1 MTTEPTATDVGD
13 GPGADGGTSAGIDLP
28 RVTEWIVANV
38 DGLTPPFTPRFISGG
53 RSNLTYQLVDATG
66 RAIVLRRPPLGHV
79 LQSAHDMG
87 REHRIIAALRDTD
100 VPVANALGLCED
112 VSVNDAPFYLMDF
125 VDGAVLATIDD
136 ANAYPEASRTRAAE
150 ELIDVL
156 GRLHAV
162 DPDAVGLGTLGRK
175 EGYIARQL
183 KRWHTQFTQS
193 KTRELPL
200 LDEVHDR
207 LEARMPPQRW
217 TGIVHGDFRLGNMI
231 LGADGSLLAVLD
243 WELATLGD
251 TLADLGWLLSGWVE
265 AGEPTRGP
273 FPPPTT
279 ATGFPTRDG
288 LAERYGK
295 VTGRDLSDLP
305 YYLAFARWRGA
316 CISEGVLN
324 RYKRAVMG
332 EVDFDLDAMATSVE
346 LSVNAARDALDQLG

>member
-1 MTTEPTATDVGD
+1 VSTGTDV
-13 GPGADGGTSAGIDLP
+13 AAGVDVP
-28 RVTEWIVANV
+28 RVTAWIVANV
-38 DGLTPPFTPRFISGG
+38 SDVTPPFGVQFISGG
-53 RSNLTYQLVDATG
+53 RSNLTYRLVDATG

-87 REHRIIAALRDTD
+87 REHRIIDALRDTD

-112 VSVNDAPFYLMDF
+112 VEVNGAPFYLMDF
-125 VDGAVLATIDD
+125 VAGAVLATLED
-136 ANAYPEASRTRAAE
+136 AEAYPAASRGPVADD
-150 ELIDVL
+150 LVDVM

-162 DPDAVGLGTLGRK
+162 DPDAVGLGALGRK

-207 LEARMPPQRW
+207 LLARMPPQRW

-231 LGADGSLLAVLD
+231 LSPEGNLLAVLD

-251 TLADLGWLLSGWVE
+251 TLADLGWMLSGWVE
-265 AGEPTRGP
+265 AGERTRGP

-279 ATGFPTRDG
+279 AAGFPTRAE
-288 LAERYGK
+288 LAARYGRA
-295 VTGRDLSDLP
+295 TGRDLSDLP

-324 RYKRAVMG
+324 RYKQAVMG
-332 EVDFDLDAMATSVE
+332 EVDFDLDAMALSVE
-346 LSVNAARDALDQLG
+346 LSVNAARDALDQLA

>member
-1 MTTEPTATDVGD
+1 M
-13 GPGADGGTSAGIDLP
+13 TSADTGAETVGAGVALP
-28 RVTEWIVANV
+28 RVTDWIAAHVEGV
-38 DGLTPPFTPRFISGG
+38 QPPFTARFISGG
-53 RSNLTYQLVDATG
+53 RSNLTYRLDDAAG

-87 REHRIIAALRDTD
+87 REHRIIDALRDTD

-112 VSVNDAPFYLMDF
+112 VAVNAAPFYLMDF
-125 VDGAVLATIDD
+125 VDGAVLATIHD
-136 ANAYPEASRTRAAE
+136 AEAFPEASRTRAADD
-150 ELIDVL
+150 LIDVM

-207 LEARMPPQRW
+207 LAARIPPQRW

-231 LGADGSLLAVLD
+231 LGPDGELRAVLD

-251 TLADLGWLLSGWVE
+251 TLADLGWLISSWVE
-265 AGEPTRGP
+265 PGEPVRGP
-273 FPPPTT
+273 FPPPTS
-279 ATGFPTRDG
+279 AAGFPTRAQ
-288 LAERYGK
+288 LVERYAGA
-295 VTGRDLSDLP
+295 TGRDLSDMP

-316 CISEGVLN
+316 CINQGVLN
-324 RYKRAVMG
+324 RYQQAVMG
-332 EVDFDLDAMATSVE
+332 EVDFDIDAMAAGVE
-346 LSVNAARDALDQLG
+346 ISVNAARDALDQLA

>member
-1 MTTEPTATDVGD
+1 MTAPTNSASSVD
-13 GPGADGGTSAGIDLP
+13 AGIDL
-28 RVTEWIVANV
+28 ANV
-38 DGLTPPFTPRFISGG
+38 TAWTTANVAGLAPPFIARFISGG
-53 RSNLTYQLVDATG
+53 RSNLTYQLVDTAG

-87 REHRIIAALRDTD
+87 REHRIIDALRDTA
-100 VPVANALGLCED
+100 VPVANALGLCDD
-112 VSVNDAPFYLMDF
+112 VTVNGAPFYLMDF
-125 VDGAVLATIDD
+125 VEGAVLATLDD
-136 ANAYPEASRTRAAE
+136 ALAYPEAARGPAAAD
-150 ELIDVL
+150 LVDVL

-175 EGYIARQL
+175 DGYLARQL
-183 KRWHTQFTQS
+183 KRWHTQFEQS

-207 LEARMPPQRW
+207 LQARMPPQRW

-231 LGADGSLLAVLD
+231 LSPAGALRAVLD

-251 TLADLGWLLSGWVE
+251 TLADLGWLLSSWVD

-279 ATGFPTRDG
+279 APGFPTRAE
-288 LAERYGK
+288 LIERYAAT
-295 VTGRDLSDLP
+295 TGRDLSDLP

-332 EVDFDLDAMATSVE
+332 AVDFDLDAMADGVE
-346 LSVNAARDALDQLG
+346 LSVNAARDALDQLA

>member
-1 MTTEPTATDVGD
+1 VTDTSVGEGLDLAAVTT
-13 GPGADGGTSAGIDLP
+13 
-28 RVTEWIVANV
+28 WIAAHV
-38 DGLTPPFTPRFISGG
+38 DGVEPPFTARFISGG
-53 RSNLTYQLVDATG
+53 RSNLTYQLVDAAG

-87 REHRIIAALRDTD
+87 REHRIIDALRDTD
-100 VPVANALGLCED
+100 VPVANALGLCSD
-112 VSVNDAPFYLMDF
+112 VAVNGAPFYLMDF
-125 VDGAVLATIDD
+125 VDGAVLASIDD
-136 ANAYPEASRTRAAE
+136 AEAYPEASRRRAADD
-150 ELIDVL
+150 LIDVM

-175 EGYIARQL
+175 EGYLVRQL

-207 LEARMPPQRW
+207 LAARIPPQRW

-231 LGADGSLLAVLD
+231 LGPDGSLLAVLD

-251 TLADLGWLLSGWVE
+251 TLADLGWLLSSWVE

-279 ATGFPTRDG
+279 AVGFPTRAE
-288 LAERYGK
+288 LAERYGR

-316 CISEGVLN
+316 CISQGVLN
-324 RYKRAVMG
+324 RYERAVMG
-332 EVDFDLDAMATSVE
+332 AVDFDLDAMATSVE
-346 LSVNAARDALDQLG
+346 LSINAARDALDQLG

>member
-1 MTTEPTATDVGD
+1 MTD
-13 GPGADGGTSAGIDLP
+13 TSIAAGVDLP
-28 RVTEWIVANV
+28 RVTEWITAHVEDV
-38 DGLTPPFTPRFISGG
+38 QPPFTARFISGG
-53 RSNLTYQLVDATG
+53 RSNLTYRLDDAAG

-87 REHRIIAALRDTD
+87 REHRIIDALRDTD
-100 VPVANALGLCED
+100 VPVANALGLCDD
-112 VSVNDAPFYLMDF
+112 VAVNGAPFYLMDY
-125 VDGAVLATIDD
+125 VAGPVLATFDD
-136 ANAYPEASRTRAAE
+136 AMAYPEASRRPAADD
-150 ELIDVL
+150 LVDVM

-175 EGYIARQL
+175 EGYVARQL
-183 KRWHTQFTQS
+183 KRWHGQFAQS

-207 LEARMPPQRW
+207 LQARMPPQRW

-231 LGADGSLLAVLD
+231 LSPDGKLLAVLD

-251 TLADLGWLLSGWVE
+251 TLADLGWMLSSWAE

-279 ATGFPTRDG
+279 AVGFPTRAE
-288 LAERYGK
+288 LADRYARA
-295 VTGRDLSDLP
+295 TGRDLSDLP

-324 RYKRAVMG
+324 RYKQAVMG
-332 EVDFDLDAMATSVE
+332 EVDFDLDAMALSVE

>member
-1 MTTEPTATDVGD
+1 
-13 GPGADGGTSAGIDLP
+13 
-28 RVTEWIVANV
+28 
-38 DGLTPPFTPRFISGG
+38 
-53 RSNLTYQLVDATG
+53 
-66 RAIVLRRPPLGHV
+66 V

-100 VPVANALGLCED
+100 VPVANALGLCDD
-112 VSVNDAPFYLMDF
+112 VEVNGAPFYLMDF
-125 VDGAVLATIDD
+125 VEGAVLATIHD
-136 ANAYPEASRTRAAE
+136 AEAFPEASRRAAADD
-150 ELIDVL
+150 LVDVM

-175 EGYIARQL
+175 EDYIARQL
-183 KRWHTQFTQS
+183 NRWHRQFSQS

-207 LEARMPPQRW
+207 LAARIPPQRW

-231 LGADGSLLAVLD
+231 LGPGGELRAVLD

-251 TLADLGWLLSGWVE
+251 TLADLGWMLSSWAQPGE
-265 AGEPTRGP
+265 ATRGP

-279 ATGFPTRDG
+279 AAGFPTR
-288 LAERYGK
+288 AEIADRYSK
-295 VTGRDLSDLP
+295 VTGRDLSELP

-324 RYKRAVMG
+324 RYKQAVMG
-332 EVDFDLDAMATSVE
+332 EVDFDIDAMAEGVE
-346 LSVNAARDALDQLG
+346 MSVNAARDALDQLD

>member
-1 MTTEPTATDVGD
+1 VTVGTDVG
-13 GPGADGGTSAGIDLP
+13 AGIDLP
-28 RVTEWIVANV
+28 RVTDWIAAHVTGV
-38 DGLTPPFTPRFISGG
+38 VPPFTVRFISGG
-53 RSNLTYQLVDATG
+53 RSNLTYQLVDAAG

-87 REHRIIAALRDTD
+87 REHRIIDALRDTD

-112 VSVNDAPFYLMDF
+112 VTVNGAPFYLMDY
-125 VDGAVLATIDD
+125 VAGAVLATRDD
-136 ANAYPEASRTRAAE
+136 AEAYPAASRRPAADD
-150 ELIDVL
+150 LIDVM

-183 KRWHTQFTQS
+183 KRWHAQFTQS

-200 LDEVHDR
+200 LDEVHHR
-207 LEARMPPQRW
+207 LQARMPPQRW

-231 LGADGSLLAVLD
+231 LSPDGTLRAVLD

-279 ATGFPTRDG
+279 AVGFPTRAE
-288 LAERYGK
+288 LAERYSR

-324 RYKRAVMG
+324 RYKQAVMG
-332 EVDFDLDAMATSVE
+332 EVDFDLDAMAQSVE
-346 LSVNAARDALDQLG
+346 LSVDAARDALDQLS

>member
-1 MTTEPTATDVGD
+1 VTT
-13 GPGADGGTSAGIDLP
+13 ADTVAAGIDLP

-38 DGLTPPFTPRFISGG
+38 AGITPPLTPRFISGG
-53 RSNLTYQLVDATG
+53 RSNLTFQLVDATG

-112 VSVNDAPFYLMDF
+112 VDVNGSPFYLMDF
-125 VDGAVLATIDD
+125 VDGDVLATLSD
-136 ANAYPEASRTRAAE
+136 AEAIPEASRRRAADD
-150 ELIDVL
+150 LIDVM

-175 EGYIARQL
+175 EDYIARQL
-183 KRWHTQFTQS
+183 KRWHGQFEQS

-207 LEARMPPQRW
+207 LAARIPPQRW

-231 LGADGSLLAVLD
+231 LGPDGELRAVLD

-251 TLADLGWLLSGWVE
+251 TLADLGWLLSGWAE
-265 AGEPTRGP
+265 AGERTRGP

-279 ATGFPTRDG
+279 AAGFPTRAE
-288 LAERYGK
+288 LAARYGE

-332 EVDFDLDAMATSVE
+332 EVDFDLDAMAEGVE
-346 LSVNAARDALDQLG
+346 LSVNAARDALDQLA

>member
-1 MTTEPTATDVGD
+1 VTTASRDDEVGL
-13 GPGADGGTSAGIDLP
+13 GLDLP
-28 RVTEWIVANV
+28 AVTEWITANV
-38 DGLTPPFTPRFISGG
+38 AGVVAPFSARFISGG
-53 RSNLTYQLVDATG
+53 RSNLTFQLVDDAG

-87 REHRIIAALRDTD
+87 REHRIIDALRDTD
-100 VPVANALGLCED
+100 VPVANALGLCDD
-112 VSVNDAPFYLMDF
+112 VDVNGAPFYLMDF
-125 VDGAVLATIDD
+125 VEGAVLATFDD
-136 ANAYPEASRTRAAE
+136 AAAFPEASRRHAADD
-150 ELIDVL
+150 LIDVM

-183 KRWHTQFTQS
+183 KRWHSQFEQS

-207 LEARMPPQRW
+207 LAARVPPQRW

-231 LGADGSLLAVLD
+231 LGPDGTLRAVLD

-251 TLADLGWLLSGWVE
+251 TLADLGWRRSGWVE

-273 FPPPTT
+273 FPPATT
-279 ATGFPTRDG
+279 AAGFPTRNE
-288 LAERYGK
+288 LADRYARA
-295 VTGRDLSDLP
+295 TGRDLSELP

-324 RYKRAVMG
+324 RYKQDVMG
-332 EVDFDLDAMATSVE
+332 EVDFDLDAMALSVE
-346 LSVNAARDALDQLG
+346 LSVNAARDALDQLA

>member
-1 MTTEPTATDVGD
+1 VTEASVDE
-13 GPGADGGTSAGIDLP
+13 GIDLAA
-28 RVTEWIVANV
+28 VTAWITANV
-38 DGLTPPFTPRFISGG
+38 PGVTAPFTPRFISGG
-53 RSNLTYQLVDATG
+53 RSNLTYQLVDAAG

-87 REHRIIAALRDTD
+87 REHRIIDALRSTD
-100 VPVANALGLCED
+100 VPVANALGLCDD
-112 VSVNDAPFYLMDF
+112 VTVNGAPFYLMDF

-136 ANAYPEASRTRAAE
+136 AEAFPQSSRRCAADH
-150 ELIDVL
+150 LIDVM

-162 DPDAVGLGTLGRK
+162 DPDDVGLGTLGRK
-175 EGYIARQL
+175 DGYLARQL

-207 LEARMPPQRW
+207 LAARIPPQRW

-231 LGADGSLLAVLD
+231 LGPDGSLLAVLD

-251 TLADLGWLLSGWVE
+251 TLADLGWLLSSWVE

-279 ATGFPTRDG
+279 AAGFPTRAE
-288 LAERYGK
+288 LADRYGR

-316 CISEGVLN
+316 CISQGVLN
-324 RYKRAVMG
+324 RYERAVMG
-332 EVDFDLDAMATSVE
+332 EVDFDLAAMATSVE
-346 LSVNAARDALDQLG
+346 LSITAARDALDQLG

>member
-1 MTTEPTATDVGD
+1 VTD
-13 GPGADGGTSAGIDLP
+13 TSVAAGIDMP
-28 RVTEWIVANV
+28 RVTEWIGAHAP
-38 DGLTPPFTPRFISGG
+38 DLTPPFTARFISGG

-66 RAIVLRRPPLGHV
+66 RAFVLRRPPLGHV

-87 REHRIIAALRDTD
+87 REHRIIDALRDTD

-112 VSVNDAPFYLMDF
+112 VSVNGAPFYLMDF
-125 VDGAVLATIDD
+125 VEGAVLATIDD
-136 ANAYPEASRTRAAE
+136 AEAYPETSRRPAADH
-150 ELIDVL
+150 LVDVM

-231 LGADGSLLAVLD
+231 LSPTGDLLAVLD

-251 TLADLGWLLSGWVE
+251 TLADLGWMLSSWVE

-279 ATGFPTRDG
+279 AAGFPTR
-288 LAERYGK
+288 AELIDRYAAT
-295 VTGRDLSDLP
+295 TGRDLSELP

-332 EVDFDLDAMATSVE
+332 EVDFDIDAMAEGVE
-346 LSVNAARDALDQLG
+346 LSVNAARDALDQLA

>member
-1 MTTEPTATDVGD
+1 MS
-13 GPGADGGTSAGIDLP
+13 ADPVAAGIDLP

-38 DGLTPPFTPRFISGG
+38 DGVTPPLTPSFISGG
-53 RSNLTYQLVDATG
+53 RSNLTYRLDDAAG

-79 LQSAHDMG
+79 LESAHDMG

-112 VSVNDAPFYLMDF
+112 TGVNGAPFYLMDF
-125 VDGAVLATIDD
+125 VDGVVLATIHD
-136 ANAYPEASRTRAAE
+136 AESYPEASRRRGADD
-150 ELIDVL
+150 LIDVM

-175 EGYIARQL
+175 ENYIARQL

-207 LEARMPPQRW
+207 LAARIPPQRW

-231 LGADGSLLAVLD
+231 LGPDGELRAVLD

-251 TLADLGWLLSGWVE
+251 TLADLGWLLSSWVE
-265 AGEPTRGP
+265 PGEPARGP
-273 FPPPTT
+273 FPPPTS
-279 ATGFPTRDG
+279 AAGFPTR
-288 LAERYGK
+288 AELVDRYAQ
-295 VTGRDLSDLP
+295 VTGRDLSDMP

-316 CISEGVLN
+316 CINQGVLN
-324 RYKRAVMG
+324 RYQQAVMG
-332 EVDFDLDAMATSVE
+332 EVDFDIEAMAQGVE
-346 LSVNAARDALDQLG
+346 ISINAARDALDQLG

>member
-1 MTTEPTATDVGD
+1 MTVP
-13 GPGADGGTSAGIDLP
+13 ADSDSSVDAGIDL
-28 RVTEWIVANV
+28 ANV
-38 DGLTPPFTPRFISGG
+38 TAWITANVAGLAPPFTARFISGG
-53 RSNLTYQLVDATG
+53 RSNLTYQLVDTAG

-87 REHRIIAALRDTD
+87 REHRIIDALRDTA
-100 VPVANALGLCED
+100 VPVANALGLCDD
-112 VSVNDAPFYLMDF
+112 VTVNGAPFYLMDF
-125 VDGAVLATIDD
+125 VEGAVLATLED
-136 ANAYPEASRTRAAE
+136 ALAYPETSRGPAAAD
-150 ELIDVL
+150 LVDVM

-175 EGYIARQL
+175 DGYLARQL
-183 KRWHTQFTQS
+183 KRWHTQFEQS
-193 KTRELPL
+193 RTRELPL

-207 LEARMPPQRW
+207 LQARMPPQRW

-231 LGADGSLLAVLD
+231 LSPGGTLRAVLD

-251 TLADLGWLLSGWVE
+251 TLADLGWLLSSWVE

-279 ATGFPTRDG
+279 APGFPTR
-288 LAERYGK
+288 AELIDRYAAT
-295 VTGRDLSDLP
+295 TGRDLSDLP

-332 EVDFDLDAMATSVE
+332 EVDFDLDAMADGVE
-346 LSVNAARDALDQLG
+346 LSVNAARDALDQLA

>member
-1 MTTEPTATDVGD
+1 VTVGTDVG
-13 GPGADGGTSAGIDLP
+13 AGIDLP
-28 RVTEWIVANV
+28 RVTDWIAAHVTGV
-38 DGLTPPFTPRFISGG
+38 VPPFTARFISGG
-53 RSNLTYQLVDATG
+53 RSNLTYQLVDAAG

-87 REHRIIAALRDTD
+87 REHRIIDALRDTD

-112 VSVNDAPFYLMDF
+112 GTVNGAPFYLMDY
-125 VDGAVLATIDD
+125 VAGAVLATRDD
-136 ANAYPEASRTRAAE
+136 AEAYPAASRRPAADD
-150 ELIDVL
+150 LIDVM

-183 KRWHTQFTQS
+183 KRWHAQFTQS

-207 LEARMPPQRW
+207 LQARMPPQRW

-231 LGADGSLLAVLD
+231 LSPDGTLRAVLD

-279 ATGFPTRDG
+279 AVGFPTRAE
-288 LAERYGK
+288 LAERYSR

-332 EVDFDLDAMATSVE
+332 EVDFDLDAMAQSVE
-346 LSVNAARDALDQLG
+346 LSVNAARDALDQLS

>member
-1 MTTEPTATDVGD
+1 M
-13 GPGADGGTSAGIDLP
+13 
-28 RVTEWIVANV
+28 
-38 DGLTPPFTPRFISGG
+38 
-53 RSNLTYQLVDATG
+53 
-66 RAIVLRRPPLGHV
+66 LRRPPLGHV

-87 REHRIIAALRDTD
+87 REHRIIDALRDTD
-100 VPVANALGLCED
+100 VPVANALGLCDD
-112 VSVNDAPFYLMDF
+112 VDVNGAPFYLMDF
-125 VDGAVLATIDD
+125 VEGAVLATFDD
-136 ANAYPEASRTRAAE
+136 AAAFPEASRRPAADD
-150 ELIDVL
+150 LIDVM

-183 KRWHTQFTQS
+183 KRWHGQFEQS

-207 LEARMPPQRW
+207 LAARVPPQRW

-231 LGADGSLLAVLD
+231 LGPDGTLRAVLD

-273 FPPPTT
+273 FPPATT
-279 ATGFPTRDG
+279 AAGFPTRRE
-288 LAERYGK
+288 LADRYGRA
-295 VTGRDLSDLP
+295 TGRDLSELP

-324 RYKRAVMG
+324 RYKQAVMG
-332 EVDFDLDAMATSVE
+332 EVDFDLDAMALSVE
-346 LSVNAARDALDQLG
+346 LSVNAARDALDQLA

>member
-1 MTTEPTATDVGD
+1 MAGTETDPV
-13 GPGADGGTSAGIDLP
+13 TAGIDLP
-28 RVTEWIVANV
+28 RVTDWVVANV
-38 DGLTPPFTPRFISGG
+38 AGVTPPLTPRFISGG
-53 RSNLTYQLVDATG
+53 RSNLTFQLVDATG

-79 LQSAHDMG
+79 LESAHDMG

-112 VSVNDAPFYLMDF
+112 TAVNGAPFYLMDF
-125 VDGAVLATIDD
+125 VEGVVLTTIAD
-136 ANAYPEASRTRAAE
+136 AEAYPEASRRRAADD
-150 ELIDVL
+150 LVRVL

-175 EGYIARQL
+175 EDYIARQL
-183 KRWHTQFTQS
+183 RRWHRQFEQS

-200 LDEVHDR
+200 LDEVHAR
-207 LEARMPPQRW
+207 LAARIPPQRW

-231 LGADGSLLAVLD
+231 LGPDGELRAVLD

-279 ATGFPTRDG
+279 APGFPTRDQ
-288 LAERYGK
+288 LAARYAE

-332 EVDFDLDAMATSVE
+332 EVDFDLDAMARGVEQSV
-346 LSVNAARDALDQLG
+346 LSARDALEQLG